1 MDYTG
6 CTPMHFTQG
15 QKQRMI
21 SGLENGRRSLITSK
35 ACVPVVPL
43 DGSLQSLFV
52 TTPTCEG
59 PICPQIVWKNTGLN
73 TLINTEFKV
82 KYDNAVI
89 ISVPWSGSLFQNSSL
104 IVNLLKNMSVKNV
117 NIYING

>member
-1 MDYTG
+1 MVGVIIITVFLMEIRYSPSFAPCNTNSCNTDSPDLPDDNSNYMDYTG

-43 DGSLQSLFV
+43 DGSK
-52 TTPTCEG
+52 G
-59 PICPQIVWKNTGLN
+59 N
-73 TLINTEFKV
+73 
-82 KYDNAVI
+82 
-89 ISVPWSGSLFQNSSL
+89 
-104 IVNLLKNMSVKNV
+104 
-117 NIYING
+117 